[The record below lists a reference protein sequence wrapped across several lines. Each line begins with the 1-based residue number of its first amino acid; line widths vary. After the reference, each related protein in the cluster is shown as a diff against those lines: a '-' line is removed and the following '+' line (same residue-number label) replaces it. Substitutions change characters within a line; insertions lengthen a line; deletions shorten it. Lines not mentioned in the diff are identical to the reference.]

1 MSPNEILVM
10 LAVAAMVVVGLVY
23 TYRHTRPA
31 NDVTA
36 VAAEQL
42 RQARI
47 LQLQHRALAEEHG
60 GLAAVYAMRVKR
72 LEGDGHA

>member
-36 VAAEQL
+36 VAAEQ
-42 RQARI
+42 QV
-47 LQLQHRALAEEHG
+47 G
-60 GLAAVYAMRVKR
+60 S
-72 LEGDGHA
+72 